1 MFGIFLLALSA
12 LGDLSAAEAR
22 NRATAVSRSL
32 QRQSAAFFESYW
44 IAFESL
50 AESDAIRDRDGPA
63 SDRLFARLLAQRPE
77 IENFAAVGPN
87 DAFFASS
94 RPFDRAQPPS
104 IAGLAFFK
112 RSASGEKRVVMEPH
126 RGPIS
131 GEPVTGAVV
140 SLRGEGGSY
149 GGLLGAS
156 IRIDRLT
163 GIWRAAL
170 PADGIGVAV
179 VSGGSEVFAAGPLAE
194 LARSGAPPR
203 RGAVV
208 VQDLAPFPGTATV
221 VALPTID
228 MGAYLLGNPLVLASM
243 LALLAAIAALVAF
256 AFREDRRSAALA
268 RSLAEKK
275 HLMGELH
282 HRVKTSLSL
291 VTAFLEFVGETA
303 VPGTCSID
311 SVRRKTWVIALAHR
325 SLYES
330 GDLEFLALGPFLKGI
345 AEGVRE
351 ERSRPD
357 IAVELTDSGGSLHID
372 EALPLGIV
380 AAELVDN
387 AFAHAFPGK
396 TAGTVRLGAA
406 ASGAAGIRLVVSDDG
421 VGLPGG
427 AAEDGLGLFIAK
439 LLCSQL
445 EGSLRIESNGPGG
458 TTCSL
463 EFVPRR
469 TR

>member
-1 MFGIFLLALSA
+1 M
-12 LGDLSAAEAR
+12 
-22 NRATAVSRSL
+22 
-32 QRQSAAFFESYW
+32 
-44 IAFESL
+44 
-50 AESDAIRDRDGPA
+50 
-63 SDRLFARLLAQRPE
+63 
-77 IENFAAVGPN
+77 
-87 DAFFASS
+87 
-94 RPFDRAQPPS
+94 
-104 IAGLAFFK
+104 
-112 RSASGEKRVVMEPH
+112 
-126 RGPIS
+126 
-131 GEPVTGAVV
+131 
-140 SLRGEGGSY
+140 
-149 GGLLGAS
+149 
-156 IRIDRLT
+156 
-163 GIWRAAL
+163 
-170 PADGIGVAV
+170 
-179 VSGGSEVFAAGPLAE
+179 
-194 LARSGAPPR
+194 
-203 RGAVV
+203 
-208 VQDLAPFPGTATV
+208 
-221 VALPTID
+221 ALPTID

-243 LALLAAIAALVAF
+243 LALFGAIAALVAF

-291 VTAFLEFVGETA
+291 VNAFLEFVGETA
-303 VPGTCSID
+303 IPGTCSID

-330 GDLEFLALGPFLKGI
+330 GDLEFLALAPFLRGI

-357 IAVELTDSGGSLHID
+357 IALELADSSGSLHID
-372 EALPLGIV
+372 EALPLGIIT
-380 AAELVDN
+380 AELVDN
-387 AFAHAFPGK
+387 AFAHAFPG
-396 TAGTVRLGAA
+396 TSAGKVRLGVE

-427 AAEDGLGLFIAK
+427 AVEDGLGLFIAK

-463 EFVPRR
+463 EFAPKR